1 LLTDE
6 DWAKLYQEWVYVQRI
21 KLKAS
26 ELIIEKV
33 VRKALADTLK
43 AINGK

>member
-1 LLTDE
+1 LLTDDE
-6 DWAKLYQEWVYVQRI
+6 WAKKYQEWIYVQRI
-21 KLKAS
+21 KNQAS